1 MKRLYHLLFI
11 AAVAIQPLTNAS
23 AITRQQLIDYASSLK
38 GLKGQSLKTALFN
51 LMQPK
56 TVLSYGSGT
65 GCTWEGFYS
74 TDRNPVTNEC
84 YNRYSSRKFYF
95 TNGNTNRAISGMN
108 IEHSFPKSWWGKDEN
123 NAYKDLYNLYPSD
136 SKANGQ
142 KGNYPMDDVSGED
155 DYDIVGTGTHVS
167 SKAWEPGRTF
177 KGDFSR
183 SYLYMAVTYG
193 NLTFVKTGLLTM
205 TNESYPGLKAW
216 ASALYISW
224 SNNDKVDSLECARN
238 NAVAAIQGNRN
249 LFVDYPYLAEYV
261 WGDSVNVAFN
271 PETSLTTASD
281 DNRYGTYSPSDNPD
295 NPNPDTTAYY
305 WVKYTQEQPES
316 GKQYLII
323 AEYNDS
329 WLAMKPLSSK
339 QSYGYTKTETLTKT
353 NDTITTSNADN
364 AFVFEASGNGYNI
377 TDCNNRYYYNDN
389 KYKTFS
395 AQNSAPS
402 SVWTISRNN
411 DGTYLMTYGTHF
423 VQYSPKF
430 TSYGVYDSAQD
441 GGVYPTLYVA
451 VARATT
457 GIQSISTSPNAA
469 SNATRDNAIYTLQG
483 VRVIN
488 KGNLK
493 PGLYIRGGRKFV
505 VK

>member
-136 SKANGQ
+136 SKANSQ

-205 TNESYPGLKAW
+205 TNESYPVTQSVGLRP
-216 ASALYISW
+216 LYL
-224 SNNDKVDSLECARN
+224 V
-238 NAVAAIQGNRN
+238 
-249 LFVDYPYLAEYV
+249 
-261 WGDSVNVAFN
+261 
-271 PETSLTTASD
+271 
-281 DNRYGTYSPSDNPD
+281 
-295 NPNPDTTAYY
+295 
-305 WVKYTQEQPES
+305 EQ
-316 GKQYLII
+316 
-323 AEYNDS
+323 
-329 WLAMKPLSSK
+329 
-339 QSYGYTKTETLTKT
+339 
-353 NDTITTSNADN
+353 
-364 AFVFEASGNGYNI
+364 
-377 TDCNNRYYYNDN
+377 
-389 KYKTFS
+389 
-395 AQNSAPS
+395 
-402 SVWTISRNN
+402 
-411 DGTYLMTYGTHF
+411 
-423 VQYSPKF
+423 
-430 TSYGVYDSAQD
+430 
-441 GGVYPTLYVA
+441 
-451 VARATT
+451 
-457 GIQSISTSPNAA
+457 
-469 SNATRDNAIYTLQG
+469 
-483 VRVIN
+483 
-488 KGNLK
+488 
-493 PGLYIRGGRKFV
+493 
-505 VK
+505 